1 MAAATKE
8 QILDKAEELFAEQ
21 GIDGVSLR
29 AITQAAAVNLASV
42 HYYFG
47 SKEAL
52 VKAVFARRLAA
63 VNRGRI
69 ALLDAAER
77 EAGDGPLAVESI
89 FHALFAPAIQLAQ
102 DPLRGRRFMRLCGRF
117 YAEAADYLEAVFEE
131 EFAELVQRLD
141 RAFRRAAPHLAKK
154 ELGWRVHF
162 AIGAM
167 VHTMMDSDRIRRWTQ
182 GLCDPANVEETVN
195 AMVRF
200 ASAGLNAPAAGAAAN
215 GAAR

>member
-1 MAAATKE
+1 MAADTKE
-8 QILDKAEELFAEQ
+8 QILDKAEELLAEQ

-42 HYYFG
+42 HYHFG

-52 VKAVFARRLAA
+52 VKAVFVRRIAA
-63 VNRGRI
+63 VNRERI
-69 ALLDAAER
+69 ALLDAAES
-77 EAGDGPLAVESI
+77 EAGGGAPAVERI
-89 FHALFAPAIQLAQ
+89 LYALFAPAIQLSQ

-141 RAFRRAAPHLAKK
+141 RAFQRAAPHLAEK
-154 ELGWRVHF
+154 ELRWRVHF
-162 AIGAM
+162 AVGAM

-182 GLCDPANVEETVN
+182 GLCDPVNVEETVD

-200 ASAGLNAPAAGAAAN
+200 AAAGLNAPATAAN
-215 GAAR
+215 GVAR